1 MQSLDL
7 GIDLGLLE
15 TLTSDESF
23 ADPLLLDLPNP
34 ADETLAENDFFTKVN
49 WAWQICDRFDLQT
62 DIWRGR
68 ILRVVRDR
76 EKQGRGAG
84 FLNWLKDHEI
94 SKTQA
99 YSWIE
104 LANSADTLQENQALE
119 AKTMECF
126 SKRAFLETAQAPP
139 EVQQMVVE
147 SAQQG
152 NRITRREVRELS
164 NQWTAMTSDL
174 VPESIR
180 AKAANND
187 IPSRYMTPFVKE
199 IQKLPENHQ
208 RSLQAE
214 LQENPSVDS
223 LKQATADARYLA
235 RYLEAAHQVQTLD
248 PAGVNLEAAL
258 EEALRL
264 GILNLT
270 ADLMNQSAQLE
281 QTLAKLY
288 STWKRLREIN
298 DKLYVNSGS
307 STPHLRHLLD
317 VLNPLT
323 EDDIEISLGADL
335 NRRRIRI
342 HIQEETS

>member
-1 MQSLDL
+1 MQSLDP
-7 GIDLGLLE
+7 GIDLSLLE
-15 TLTSDESF
+15 TLSSDGSF
-23 ADPLLLDLPNP
+23 ADPLGIDLPNP
-34 ADETLAENDFFTKVN
+34 ADETLGEHDFFTKVN

-119 AKTMECF
+119 PQTMQCF
-126 SKRAFLETAQAPP
+126 SKRAFLETAQAPA

-152 NRITRREVRELS
+152 NRITRREVRELK

-180 AKAANND
+180 AKAANSD

-199 IQKLPENHQ
+199 IQKLPESHQ
-208 RSLQAE
+208 RALQAE
-214 LQENPSVDS
+214 LQENPSVDA

-248 PAGVNLEAAL
+248 PVEVNLEAAL

-288 STWKRLREIN
+288 STWKRLRDIH
-298 DKLYVNSGS
+298 DKLYTNSGA

-317 VLNPLT
+317 VLSPLT
-323 EDDIEISLGADL
+323 QEQVEIRLGADL
-335 NRRRIRI
+335 NCRQIRI
-342 HIQEETS
+342 HIQEETP